1 MNSELYV
8 RSSRCIFGSA
18 RFRKRFEVPIPKFLF
33 SRKYRNFRALLKTK
47 SALKTHFQKTKNAPD
62 CNELLKYCEYRF
74 HKHCSKAALCY
85 VLYLLYPYIT
95 YSLTFRSLNL
105 HLNSTSKFYVYL
117 QKLLYKKKIMRII
130 ETIYPKQYRKCK
142 HYPYITY
149 MNK

>member
-1 MNSELYV
+1 MYIYIQATRRYRCDVNSELYV

-74 HKHCSKAALCY
+74 HKHCSKVSLCY
-85 VLYLLYPYIT
+85 ISLCYIP
-95 YSLTFRSLNL
+95 
-105 HLNSTSKFYVYL
+105 
-117 QKLLYKKKIMRII
+117 I
-130 ETIYPKQYRKCK
+130 
-142 HYPYITY
+142 
-149 MNK
+149 

>member
-1 MNSELYV
+1 MYIYIQATRRYRCDVNSELYV

-95 YSLTFRSLNL
+95 YPSTFRSLNL
-105 HLNSTSKFYVYL
+105 HLNSTSTSTGFQCSSNFTVK
-117 QKLLYKKKIMRII
+117 
-130 ETIYPKQYRKCK
+130 
-142 HYPYITY
+142 
-149 MNK
+149 